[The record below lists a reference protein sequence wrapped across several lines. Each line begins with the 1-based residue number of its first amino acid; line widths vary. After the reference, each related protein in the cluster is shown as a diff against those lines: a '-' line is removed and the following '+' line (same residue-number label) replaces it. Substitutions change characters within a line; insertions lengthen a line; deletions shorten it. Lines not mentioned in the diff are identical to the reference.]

1 MFSFQRIWME
11 EGKRSL
17 LYKDHLCP
25 ARISSLRISRNWWG
39 EKSPFIK
46 GRRLGT
52 YSVTSKKASRIKLWI
67 RNVQNSDHSFLGDP
81 RAVSW
86 MTLIP
91 CAPPKS
97 QVARNSWPSREECSG
112 GPLSAPRLLG
122 SSIRP
127 VWRNEFSSHRFF
139 PKFLWYWIKFYIIQN
154 DIMAINIH

>member
-1 MFSFQRIWME
+1 ME

-25 ARISSLRISRNWWG
+25 ARISRLRISRNWWG
-39 EKSPFIK
+39 EKSLIIK
-46 GRRLGT
+46 GRGSERF
-52 YSVTSKKASRIKLWI
+52 SVTSKRTSRTKQWIK
-67 RNVQNSDHSFLGDP
+67 NVKNSDHSFLGDP